1 MKKVLKRAAGVRN
14 EGCSVKRTL
23 TVLCYVLDI
32 LSVMLYNGV
41 SFFEENVINE
51 E

>member
-1 MKKVLKRAAGVRN
+1 MKKHLNGRLTAVTEAALFK
-14 EGCSVKRTL
+14 CTL

-32 LSVMLYNGV
+32 LIVILYNGV